1 MVVVAHL
8 GGCCCTGILVVV
20 WTRRGGVRCVRRRQ
34 LTGGE
39 GRSPLAASYLIRS
52 VVARLPSGGSATGG
66 MATVPVLCSPAGAPC
81 LNCCPVRGRRVRAR
95 ARWSRVSLVP
105 VSWSS
110 RPYVC
115 CWAVSFALIAGGHTP
130 VMYSHECVCT

>member
-52 VVARLPSGGSATGG
+52 VVARLPGCVSETGE
-66 MATVPVLCSPAGAPC
+66 MVTVPVLCGPAGAPC
-81 LNCCPVRGRRVRAR
+81 LVVI
-95 ARWSRVSLVP
+95 L
-105 VSWSS
+105 
-110 RPYVC
+110 
-115 CWAVSFALIAGGHTP
+115 
-130 VMYSHECVCT
+130 